1 MGARPARVSLVTGS
15 GGVTVLRSPP
25 TSTPSLGKHLFC
37 DVITGLGEF
46 FVYLSFPGGSDGK
59 EST

>member
-1 MGARPARVSLVTGS
+1 MVARPARISLVTGS
-15 GGVTVLRSPP
+15 GGAPVLRSPP
-25 TSTPSLGKHLFC
+25 ISTPALGKHLFC
-37 DVITGLGEF
+37 GVITGLGEF